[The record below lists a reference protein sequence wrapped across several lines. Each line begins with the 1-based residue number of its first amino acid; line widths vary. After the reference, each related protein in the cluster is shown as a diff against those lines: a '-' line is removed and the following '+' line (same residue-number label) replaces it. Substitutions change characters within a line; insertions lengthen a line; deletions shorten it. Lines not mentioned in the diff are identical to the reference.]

1 MAKKKKR
8 SDSNWILIYIMCPI
22 LVMLSATAIIYTF
35 KELPKISV
43 LKDSFDRQNE
53 QVQKKLEFQDE
64 QIQKIKDV
72 IVLLAEKTDK
82 LDAELV
88 GPLTSK
94 VNDLNNNI
102 KKSESI
108 YLARIKELSGKVARE
123 VSAEIKYSAGPKV
136 EIVKYSEF
144 EKLKKEFE
152 KLKKEIKKLKKEIKK
167 LK

>member
-1 MAKKKKR
+1 MAKKKR
-8 SDSNWILIYIMCPI
+8 SDSNWLLIYVMCPI
-22 LVMLSATAIIYTF
+22 VASLSIAAIIYTF

-64 QIQKIKDV
+64 QIQKVKDA

-102 KKSESI
+102 KKSESR
-108 YLARIKELSGKVARE
+108 YLAEIKEYSEKVATKI
-123 VSAEIKYSAGPKV
+123 SAEIQYGGKAGV
-136 EIVKYSEF
+136 EIVQQSEF
-144 EKLKKEFE
+144 EKLKKGFE